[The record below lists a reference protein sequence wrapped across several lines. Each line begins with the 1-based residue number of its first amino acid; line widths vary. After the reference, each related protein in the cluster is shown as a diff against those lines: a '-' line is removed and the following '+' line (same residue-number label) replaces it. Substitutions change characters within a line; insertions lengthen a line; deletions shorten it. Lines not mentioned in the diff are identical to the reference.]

1 MAHSPT
7 ARRFTF
13 VLLDR
18 FTMLP
23 FAAALDALR
32 LANKMAGAR
41 LYDWRLVGP
50 DGGFAT
56 CSGVSIGGWCRAAA
70 GPVGQCLQLND
81 GVAGGVQI
89 RARDNRAMV

>member
-23 FAAALDALR
+23 FAAALDALLAASRAENVETRASALELAGLAPELADHIDTTATAEAARR
-32 LANKMAGAR
+32 LR
-41 LYDWRLVGP
+41 VEH
-50 DGGFAT
+50 
-56 CSGVSIGGWCRAAA
+56 
-70 GPVGQCLQLND
+70 
-81 GVAGGVQI
+81 GVQ
-89 RARDNRAMV
+89 ARIEAVPKPER

>member
-56 CSGVSIGGWCRAAA
+56 
-70 GPVGQCLQLND
+70 
-81 GVAGGVQI
+81 
-89 RARDNRAMV
+89 